1 MTVIGGGVESPAT
14 ARTPRTPAVTE
25 NEARTQLRR
34 MLSTL
39 TAGSV
44 LHLLAE
50 LFEADAEA
58 AQRVGDDLTA
68 ERCENV
74 SATLAVVGLGI
85 DAACPR

>member
-1 MTVIGGGVESPAT
+1 MS
-14 ARTPRTPAVTE
+14 E
-25 NEARTQLRR
+25 NKAKEKLRA
-34 MLSTL
+34 MLRTL

-50 LFEADAEA
+50 LLAEQAEA
-58 AQRVGDDLTA
+58 ARQGGDDRTA

-74 SATLAVVGLGI
+74 AATLIVVGLGI

>member
-1 MTVIGGGVESPAT
+1 MTEKH
-14 ARTPRTPAVTE
+14 
-25 NEARTQLRR
+25 ARTQLRR
-34 MLSTL
+34 MLGTL

-50 LFEADAEA
+50 LFQADASA
-58 AQRVGDDLTA
+58 ARRAGDELTA

-74 SATLAVVGLGI
+74 AATLAVVGLGI

>member
-1 MTVIGGGVESPAT
+1 MGGGIDSPA
-14 ARTPRTPAVTE
+14 ARSHPRATAVTE
-25 NEARTQLRR
+25 KHASAQLRR
-34 MLSTL
+34 MLGAL

-50 LFEADAEA
+50 LFAEQAEA
-58 AQRVGDDLTA
+58 ARRGGDDLTA

-74 SATLAVVGLGI
+74 AATLAVVGI